1 MGRVRAGVLVLML
14 ALGGVACGGGGG
26 SSEEPPAEK
35 RLKARKLDKDGERW
49 EQGPKHPK
57 VQVAYPYDMYTH
69 CGIEWADFGGK
80 TWKISGV
87 GPSISKRVEGDIP
100 EGDTVGAGYMTLLSK
115 DEAVFEAAD
124 FPPVYFKATKE
135 TPPRCD

>member
-1 MGRVRAGVLVLML
+1 MGRVRAGALVLML

-35 RLKARKLDKDGERW
+35 RLKARKSEGDGEV
-49 EQGPKHPK
+49 GPKHPK
-57 VQVAYPYDMYTH
+57 VQVAYPYDLYSH

-80 TWKISGV
+80 TWKISGG
-87 GPSISKRVEGDIP
+87 GPSISTRVEGDAP
-100 EGDTVGAGYMTLLSK
+100 EGGNATPGYMTLLSK

-124 FPPVYFKATKE
+124 FPPVYFKATME
-135 TPPRCD
+135 TPPPCK